1 VALVHVA
8 DCTAFWIG
16 FIKPSL
22 KVHWMMGVLLAQEA
36 SSLLPDS
43 ACPLPAH
50 SSKDAFLHPNS
61 HETKLLVGAV
71 S

>member
-1 VALVHVA
+1 MAKVHAA
-8 DCTAFWIG
+8 DCTAIWIG
-16 FIKPSL
+16 FKPSL

-36 SSLLPDS
+36 SSLFPDS